1 MPSDR
6 AGLLSAFDGA
16 ITAVRRLE
24 EADLRTSSGSP
35 AKLHLARLRD
45 DLQAKRG
52 EIAAGGTLD
61 REWAG
66 RVVRGVAEWIPER
79 ELPLIARLGQI
90 VRLGSAG

>member
-1 MPSDR
+1 MPADR

-24 EADLRTSSGSP
+24 VADLHTSSGSSAGP
-35 AKLHLARLRD
+35 HLARLRD
-45 DLQAKRG
+45 DLEAKRG
-52 EIAAGGTLD
+52 DIAAGGTLD

-66 RVVRGVAEWIPER
+66 QVVRAVAGWIPER
-79 ELPLIARLGQI
+79 EFPLIARLGQI

>member
-1 MPSDR
+1 MAPDR

-24 EADLRTSSGSP
+24 AEDLRTSAGTP
-35 AKLHLARLRD
+35 ARPHLVRLRD

-52 EIAAGGTLD
+52 EIAAGGALD

-66 RVVRGVAEWIPER
+66 RVVRAVAKWVPER